1 MKEQA
6 EKYAKS
12 ITKNETYQKYL
23 INAFVEGWKQSGN
36 YNISN
41 LANAFNLGIDTAN
54 SSKSYNQE
62 FNNFITNLNEKRINS

>member
-23 INAFVEGWKQSGN
+23 IDAFIEGWKQSGN
-36 YNISN
+36 YNISH
-41 LANAFNLGIDTAN
+41 LTNAFNLGIDIAN
-54 SSKSYNQE
+54 SSKSYNKE
-62 FNNFITNLNEKRINS
+62 FNNFISNLDKKRNE